1 MMPHLV
7 REYRQEAQ
15 SDNPG
20 APADPQPASPDAEQA
35 QRAVQEEI
43 EDLKNRLKRLSADY
57 QNYAMRSRQEAQRAR
72 EQAVGDFAR
81 ALVGVMDHF
90 DLAVAVDVSKVDAAG
105 VLQGVRIVRDAL
117 LATLGQFGVRR
128 VEAAVGQPFDPSL
141 HQAMTRQNVQGLPP
155 QHIASQFQ
163 PGYTLDGRTLRPA
176 AVAVSE

>member
-1 MMPHLV
+1 MMPHSV
-7 REYRQEAQ
+7 REYCQEAQ
-15 SDNPG
+15 PEASG
-20 APADPQPASPDAEQA
+20 AAPEAQPTPADAEQA

-72 EQAVGDFAR
+72 EQAVGDFAK

-90 DLAVAVDVSKVDAAG
+90 DLAVAVDVGKVDAAG

-128 VEAAVGQPFDPSL
+128 VDAKVGDAFDPSL
-141 HQAMTRQNVQGLPP
+141 HQAMTRQSVEGLPP
-155 QHIASQFQ
+155 QHVASQFQ
-163 PGYTLDGRTLRPA
+163 PGYTLEGRTLRPA
-176 AVAVSE
+176 AVAVTE